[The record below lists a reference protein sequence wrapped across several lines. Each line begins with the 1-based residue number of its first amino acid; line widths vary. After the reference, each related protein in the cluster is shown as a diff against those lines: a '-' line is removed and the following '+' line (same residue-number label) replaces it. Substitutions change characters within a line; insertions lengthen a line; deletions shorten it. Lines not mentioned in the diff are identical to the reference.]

1 MNTLVS
7 ASGLVFFKAERYMY
21 LQHHVFDTS
30 SCPRPHF
37 CMGLITEGNGTFK
50 NCATGERIHVAPGD
64 IIFVPITSRYVSTW
78 DGDPRV
84 SYISMHFIFNAPG
97 IFSRQRNFEL
107 QKITPADFEGTL
119 ITFEYVL
126 EHYKTSDEA
135 TQLEVLSRFY
145 GLLSRLLPRLETRD
159 EAPVDA
165 RLLRAVDYIEE
176 NYTENIAVEQ
186 LAAAC
191 QMSVSRFFPC
201 FKKAMGVTPVDYI
214 NHVRVRMA
222 IIALMH
228 SEDFS
233 IESIS
238 EKAGFES
245 AAYFRRVFKRITGK
259 TPREYRK
266 TAMEI

>member
-1 MNTLVS
+1 MNALVS
-7 ASGLVFFKAERYMY
+7 ASDLVFFKAERYVY
-21 LQHHVFDTS
+21 LEHHLFDTS

-37 CMGLITEGNGTFK
+37 CMGLITEGCGTFK
-50 NCATGERIHVAPGD
+50 NCASGEMIHVVPGD
-64 IIFVPITSRYVSTW
+64 IIFVPITSRYISTW
-78 DGDPRV
+78 TGEPRV

-107 QKITPADFEGTL
+107 QKITPEDFEATRK
-119 ITFEYVL
+119 IFEYVL
-126 EHYKTSDEA
+126 EHFKSGDEA
-135 TQLEVLSRFY
+135 TQLRVLSHFY
-145 GLLSRLLPRLETRD
+145 GILSQLLPQLETRD
-159 EAPVDA
+159 EAPVDT

-176 NYTENIAVEQ
+176 NYTENITVDQ
-186 LAAAC
+186 LAEVC
-191 QMSVSRFFPC
+191 QMSTSRFFPC
-201 FKKAMGVTPVDYI
+201 FKKAMGVTPVDYM

>member
-7 ASGLVFFKAERYMY
+7 ASDLVFFKSERYVY

-30 SCPRPHF
+30 NCPRPHF
-37 CMGLITEGNGTFK
+37 CMGLITEGGGVFK
-50 NCATGERIHVAPGD
+50 NCATGELIHVGPGD
-64 IIFVPITSRYVSTW
+64 IIFVPITSRYISTW
-78 DGDPRV
+78 DGAPRV
-84 SYISMHFIFNAPG
+84 SYISMHFIFNTPG

-107 QKITPADFEGTL
+107 QKITPADFEGTRA
-119 ITFEYVL
+119 IFEYVL
-126 EHYKTSDEA
+126 AHYTSSDEA
-135 TQLEVLSRFY
+135 TQLKVLSYFY
-145 GLLSRLLPRLETRD
+145 GILSQALPQLKTRY

-176 NYTENIAVEQ
+176 NYTENITVDQ
-186 LAAAC
+186 LAAVC
-191 QMSVSRFFPC
+191 QMSTSRFFPC
-201 FKKAMGVTPVDYI
+201 FKKAMGVTPVDYM

-259 TPREYRK
+259 TPREYRR

>member
-7 ASGLVFFKAERYMY
+7 ASDLVFFKSERYVY

-30 SCPRPHF
+30 NCPRPHF
-37 CMGLITEGNGTFK
+37 CMGLITEGGGVFK
-50 NCATGERIHVAPGD
+50 NCATGELIHVGLGD
-64 IIFVPITSRYVSTW
+64 IIFVPITSRYISTW
-78 DGDPRV
+78 DGTPRV
-84 SYISMHFIFNAPG
+84 SYISMHFIFNTPG

-107 QKITPADFEGTL
+107 QKITPADFEGTRA
-119 ITFEYVL
+119 IFEYVL
-126 EHYKTSDEA
+126 AHYTSSDEA
-135 TQLEVLSRFY
+135 TQLKVLSYFY
-145 GLLSRLLPRLETRD
+145 SILSQALPQLKTRD

-176 NYTENIAVEQ
+176 NYTENITVEQ
-186 LAAAC
+186 LAAVC
-191 QMSVSRFFPC
+191 QMSTSRFFPC
-201 FKKAMGVTPVDYI
+201 FKKAMGVTPVDYM

-259 TPREYRK
+259 TPREYRR